1 MMKPKTTWEAI
12 TDILAAEGARHL
24 FGLPGN
30 PRQLYEALLD
40 HPEITPV
47 LVREESSGGFMAYAY
62 ARVTGRP
69 AVCFG
74 SPGPGVANL
83 VPAILEAQA
92 ACLPVIALGAA
103 VPQSTFGRG
112 AFQECDQLGMMRPIT
127 KWAWQVTSPEA
138 APWAMRRAFHLAT
151 SGQPGPV
158 YVEVPSDVGLAQ
170 AQMPPYRSVPRP
182 LRPAGD
188 EEAVKAAVDL
198 LCQSQRPLLLV
209 GSGGVLSGAQDE
221 VWMLAEDWRLPV
233 TTTPGGRGIIPE
245 DHSLALGLTGLYFNP
260 LGAQAFGRTDL
271 VLVLGSR
278 LEQFQTS
285 GWTILPE
292 GARLIQVDLESF
304 EIGRNYVPHEAVIGD
319 IRLVLRQFLSG
330 LRQRLS
336 PDSLPWREWSS
347 SLARGKAAYHS
358 EVAQECRT
366 EEVPIRTK
374 RVVWELGQVLGPET
388 ILVNENGSQDLWTYY
403 VPYYQVREGGL
414 CVPPG
419 EQTCLGLG
427 VAGAIGAKLAQPEK
441 QVVCVTGDG
450 AFQTEM
456 KELPTAVQ
464 YSAPVIWVV
473 LDNRSLG
480 WPKLHERLAHWPRY
494 VGVDFEAQPDLAAV
508 ARASGCYGE
517 RVEMPAQITPALHRA
532 LQANGTGRPAVL
544 HFIVD
549 DTEFGP
555 GFRAEYDL

>member
-1 MMKPKTTWEAI
+1 LKPKTTWHAI
-12 TDILAAEGARHL
+12 VDILATEGVHHL

-62 ARVTGRP
+62 ARATTGP

-103 VPQSTFGRG
+103 APQRDFGRG
-112 AFQECDQLGMMRPIT
+112 AFQECDQLGMMHPIT
-127 KWAWQVTSPEA
+127 KWAWRITSPEG

-170 AQMPPYRSVPRP
+170 AEMPPYRPVSRN
-182 LRPAGD
+182 LRSAGS
-188 EEAVKAAVDL
+188 ERAVIAAADS
-198 LCQSQRPLLLV
+198 LCQAQRPLLLV
-209 GSGGVLSGAQDE
+209 GGGGYLSGAQDE
-221 VWMLAEDWRLPV
+221 VRTLVEEWRLPV
-233 TTTPGGRGIIPE
+233 ATTPGGRGVIPE
-245 DHSLALGLTGLYFNP
+245 DHALALGLTGLYFNEV
-260 LGAQAFGRTDL
+260 AAEAFGQTDL
-271 VLVLGSR
+271 VLALGSR

-285 GWTILPE
+285 EWTILPE
-292 GARLIQVDLESF
+292 GARLVQVDAEPF
-304 EIGRNYVPHEAVIGD
+304 EIGRNYVPDVPVIGD
-319 IRLVLRQFLSG
+319 VRLVLRQLLSS
-330 LRQRLS
+330 LQQRLS
-336 PDSLPWREWSS
+336 PDSLPWSEWSS
-347 SLARGKAAYHS
+347 SLARRNAAYLL
-358 EVAQECRT
+358 EVAAECRT
-366 EEVPIRTK
+366 EEMPLRTK
-374 RVVWELGQVLGPET
+374 RVAWEIGEVFGPET

-403 VPYYQVREGGL
+403 VPYYRVREGGL

-427 VAGAIGAKLAQPEK
+427 VAGAIGAKLAHPGK
-441 QVVCVTGDG
+441 HVVCVTGDG

-464 YSAPVIWVV
+464 HDAPVTWVV

-480 WPKLHERLAHWPRY
+480 WPKLHERLGGWQRSIA
-494 VGVDFEAQPDLAAV
+494 VDFEAQPDFAAV
-508 ARASGCYGE
+508 AQASGCYGE
-517 RVEMPAQITPALHRA
+517 RVDVPAQITPALRRA
-532 LQANGTGRPAVL
+532 LEANLSGQPAVL

-555 GFRAEYDL
+555 GFRAQYGL

>member
-1 MMKPKTTWEAI
+1 MGAMTTWDAI
-12 TDILAAEGARHL
+12 VHVLAVEGVRHL

-30 PRQLYEALLD
+30 PRQLYEALLG

-62 ARVTGRP
+62 ARVTNRP

-83 VPAILEAQA
+83 VPAMLEARA

-103 VPQSTFGRG
+103 APHSILGQG
-112 AFQECDQLGMMRPIT
+112 AFQECDQLGMMHSVS
-127 KWAWQVTSPEA
+127 KWAWRITSPEGT
-138 APWAMRRAFHLAT
+138 PWAMRRAFHLAT

-158 YVEVPSDVGLAQ
+158 YVEVPSDLGTGQ
-170 AQMPPYRSVPRP
+170 AEMPAYLPAPRH

-188 EEAVKAAVDL
+188 ETAVGRVAEL
-198 LCQSQRPLLLV
+198 LCGSHSPLLLV
-209 GSGGVLSGAQDE
+209 GSGGLLSGTQGE
-221 VWMLAEDWRLPV
+221 VTALAGEWRLPV
-233 TTTPGGRGIIPE
+233 MTTPGGRGIIPE
-245 DHSLALGLTGLYFNP
+245 NHPLALGLTGLYFNP
-260 LGAQAFGRTDL
+260 VGAQAFAETDL
-271 VLVLGSR
+271 VLSVGSR

-285 GWTILPE
+285 EWRILPQ
-292 GARLIQVDLESF
+292 GARLVQVDIEPF
-304 EIGRNYVPHEAVIGD
+304 EIGRNYVPEVAVIGD
-319 IRLVLRQFLSG
+319 AKVILRQLLASIQER
-330 LRQRLS
+330 LRPRS
-336 PDSLPWREWSS
+336 VPWSEWSA
-347 SLARGKAAYHS
+347 SLAKAKSAYLS
-358 EVAQECRT
+358 EVAEEVRT

-374 RVVWELGQVLGPET
+374 RIVWELAQTFGPET

-427 VAGAIGAKLAQPEK
+427 VAGAIGAKLARPEK
-441 QVVCVTGDG
+441 RVVCVTGDG

-464 YSAPVIWVV
+464 YRAPVTWVV
-473 LDNRSLG
+473 LDNRSFG
-480 WPKLHERLAHWPRY
+480 WPKVHERGAHWERY
-494 VGVDFEAQPDLAAV
+494 IAVDFEAQPDFSAV
-508 ARASGCYGE
+508 AQASGCYGE
-517 RVEMPAQITPALHRA
+517 RVEAPVEITPALRRA
-532 LQANGTGRPAVL
+532 LEANNAGQPAVV

-555 GFRAEYDL
+555 GFRAQFGL